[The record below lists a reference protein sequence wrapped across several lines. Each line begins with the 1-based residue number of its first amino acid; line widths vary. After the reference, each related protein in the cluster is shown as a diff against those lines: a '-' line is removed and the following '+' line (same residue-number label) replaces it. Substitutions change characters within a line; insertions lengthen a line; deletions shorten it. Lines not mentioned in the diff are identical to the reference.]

1 MKLYNTLTRQK
12 EEFVPIEEGKVRMY
26 ACGPTVY
33 DYIHIGNA
41 RPAIVFDVLRRY
53 LEYRGYDVTF
63 VQNFTDV
70 DDKIINRA
78 NELGISPKE
87 LADTYIEEY
96 FKDADAL
103 GIRRATVHPRVSEHM
118 DEIIDLIQS
127 LIDNGKAYVADDG
140 SVFYRVEAFPEYG
153 KLSGQNI
160 DDLKAGARIDVNE
173 DKESPL
179 DFAVWKAK
187 KPGEPYWE
195 APWGEGRP
203 GWHIECSA
211 MSTSILGNTIDIHGG
226 GQDLIFPHHENEI
239 AQSEGATGCPF
250 CHYWVH
256 NGYINIDKEKM
267 SKSLGNF
274 FTVREVASQ
283 YDLDAVRLFM
293 LMSQYRSPV
302 NYSKE
307 MIDQTGAALARLTNF
322 REDKNYRL
330 ERAED
335 KALTEAEQAWV
346 DGLSKYETAFIDAM
360 DDDLNTADAI
370 SAIFDLVRDANTEI
384 KDDSPKAMIQA
395 ALDLFEKLTDVLG
408 IARVKEADSAD
419 DAKIEELIAKRTEA
433 RKNKDF
439 ATADTIRDE
448 LLAMGIEIK
457 DTRDG
462 VRWTRI

>member
-127 LIDNGKAYVADDG
+127 LIDHGKAYVAEDG
-140 SVFYRVEAFPEYG
+140 SVFYRVDAFPEYG

-274 FTVREVASQ
+274 FTVRDVASQ

-302 NYSKE
+302 NYSQK
-307 MIDQTGAALARLTNF
+307 MIEQATNALGRLTNF
-322 REDKNYRL
+322 REDKTYRL
-330 ERAED
+330 ERTED
-335 KALTEAEQAWV
+335 RALTADEQAWV
-346 DGLSKYETAFIDAM
+346 DGLSRYSQAFIDAM

-384 KDDSPKAMIQA
+384 SDDSPKAMIQA
-395 ALDLFEKLTDVLG
+395 ALDLFEELTDVLG
-408 IARVKEADSAD
+408 IARVKEADAAD

-439 ATADTIRDE
+439 ATADAIRDE
-448 LLAMGIEIK
+448 LLAMGVEIK

-462 VRWTRI
+462 VRWTRV

>member
-53 LEYRGYDVTF
+53 LEYRGYEVTF

-140 SVFYRVEAFPEYG
+140 SVFYRVDAFPEYG

-173 DKESPL
+173 DKKSPL

-307 MIDQTGAALARLTNF
+307 MIDQAGAALARLTNF

-335 KALTEAEQAWV
+335 RALTVAEQAWV
-346 DGLSKYETAFIDAM
+346 DGLSRYETAFIDAM

-384 KDDSPKAMIQA
+384 RDDSPKAMIQA
-395 ALDLFEKLTDVLG
+395 ALDLFENLTDVLG

-433 RKNKDF
+433 RKNRDF
-439 ATADTIRDE
+439 ATADAIRDE